1 MAERKESK
9 AQGQIKRLI
18 KSGAG
23 AIFGLELTDGVSY
36 YLSKSSK
43 IDLSNTQPG
52 SWADIAYGEYNG
64 KRYINAFSA
73 AQSPQQELA
82 GEPLDESEFVP
93 EREETPAQVSGTA
106 GSSTKEQQGTA
117 QAAPAPAPPA
127 ADIDAGKTGKIAIKD
142 LPMEDRRALIAA
154 MDYNDRK
161 ALIDFDRERS
171 NDYWAGKSIFDGQVF
186 ELNKEKF
193 VFEKQRAAEI
203 GEQVRIKIRADMI
216 PLAAE
221 IYTRSRGENAPPVA
235 MLDQLE
241 HIFKVAHQLSM
252 GAEKGFPAAV
262 EDIKRMQE
270 KMQER
275 VQSRSAGQGQGSAGR
290 SPG

>member
-1 MAERKESK
+1 MAERKEFTT
-9 AQGQIKRLI
+9 QGQIKRLI
-18 KSGAG
+18 RSGAG

-43 IDLSNTQPG
+43 IDLSSTQPG
-52 SWADIAYGEYNG
+52 SWADITYGEYNG

-82 GEPLDESEFVP
+82 GESLDESEFVP
-93 EREETPAQVSGTA
+93 EREEEQPSPPQPAQTA
-106 GSSTKEQQGTA
+106 S
-117 QAAPAPAPPA
+117 PPA
-127 ADIDAGKTGKIAIKD
+127 AAIDPGKTGKIVIKD

-171 NDYWAGKSIFDGQVF
+171 NDYWAGKTIFDGQVF

-203 GEQVRIKIRADMI
+203 GEQVRIKIRADLI

-221 IYTRSRGENAPPVA
+221 IYARSRGENAPPVT

-241 HIFKVAHQLSM
+241 LIFKVAHQLSM

-262 EDIKRMQE
+262 EDIKKMQE

-275 VQSRSAGQGQGSAGR
+275 TQSHSAGQGASGR